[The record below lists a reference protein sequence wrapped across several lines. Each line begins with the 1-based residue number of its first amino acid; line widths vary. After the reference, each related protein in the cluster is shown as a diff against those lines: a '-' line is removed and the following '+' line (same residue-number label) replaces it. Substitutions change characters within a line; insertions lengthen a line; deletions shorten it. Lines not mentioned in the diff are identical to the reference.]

1 MDKYSFREN
10 LIYIESECR
19 YLPQHENLDLLN
31 TLTRKL
37 SAANAKIEKA
47 PHGPFCSYKMQAH
60 IAPCDC
66 WKSED

>member
-1 MDKYSFREN
+1 MDRYEVWHGTIKDREN
-10 LIYIESECR
+10 ISALTTLEAC
-19 YLPQHENLDLLN
+19 NLLN
-31 TLTRKL
+31 SLTREL
-37 SAANAKIEKA
+37 AAANAKIEKA